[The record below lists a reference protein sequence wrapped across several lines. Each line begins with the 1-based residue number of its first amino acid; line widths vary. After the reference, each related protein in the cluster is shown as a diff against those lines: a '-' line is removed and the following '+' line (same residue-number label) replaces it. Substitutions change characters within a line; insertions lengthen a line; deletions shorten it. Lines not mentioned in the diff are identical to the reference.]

1 MLVFILCHCL
11 KFIPNMYEIH
21 QGINHD
27 DSPQG
32 WPDWIEYI
40 SSISHLLIT
49 LNASSD
55 VFIYFLKHRSAPPY
69 LSVETGLDIIED
81 NV

>member
-1 MLVFILCHCL
+1 
-11 KFIPNMYEIH
+11 MYEIQ
-21 QGINHD
+21 QGVQKAEV
-27 DSPQG
+27 SLM
-32 WPDWIEYI
+32 WPEWIECI

-55 VFIYFLKHRSAPPY
+55 VFIYFMKHKAQHYRYAVE
-69 LSVETGLDIIED
+69 SVYSEE